1 MPGFSA
7 KLPPRPQA
15 VRRRAP
21 RVTAGQPAPRG
32 NRLAT
37 AVSVAISLALLIAV
51 ALQFRQFDF
60 AKVRSLIPVSPVFWL
75 GFVVYYL
82 AGPLSEWAVY
92 RRLWAMP
99 LAGIGALLRK
109 LVANELLL
117 GYLGEAQFYA
127 WARARSRLSAAP
139 FGAIKDMTIMSALV
153 GNGATLLMLA
163 LAWPYVSAGQLGMQG
178 STAFGSLG
186 VVLLTSLGILL
197 FRRQLFSL
205 PRADLT
211 FIAGTHLARIVVI
224 LIASAVMWHAVLPA
238 VAITLWL
245 VLATLRMLISRLP
258 LLPNKDVVF
267 AGITVLL
274 LGGQADVAALMTM
287 MAVLLLA
294 AHLLVGTVFGLTGL
308 FDTEK
313 VT

>member
-1 MPGFSA
+1 MSGKPA
-7 KLPPRPQA
+7 KPPRSK
-15 VRRRAP
+15 
-21 RVTAGQPAPRG
+21 
-32 NRLAT
+32 RLAALASI
-37 AVSVAISLALLIAV
+37 AVSLALLVAV
-51 ALQFRQFDF
+51 ALQFRDLDL
-60 AKVRSLIPVSPVFWL
+60 ARIRALLPTSPTFWL
-75 GFVVYYL
+75 AFAVYYL
-82 AGPLSEWAVY
+82 GGPVSEWFVY

-99 LAGIGALLRK
+99 VSGIGALLRK

-127 WARARSRLSAAP
+127 WARARSGLSEAP
-139 FGAIKDMTIMSALV
+139 FGAIKDMTILSALV
-153 GNGATLLMLA
+153 GNGATLVMLA

-178 STAFGSLG
+178 TTAFASLG

-197 FRRQLFSL
+197 FRRQLFTL
-205 PRADLT
+205 PRKELWLISA
-211 FIAGTHLARIVVI
+211 IHLARIVVI

-258 LLPNKDVVF
+258 LMPNKDVVF

-274 LGGQADVAALMTM
+274 LGKQADVAALMAM

-294 AHLLVGTVFGLTGL
+294 AHLVVGTIFGLMGL
-308 FDTEK
+308 FDAEK
-313 VT
+313 IK

>member
-7 KLPPRPQA
+7 KLPLRPEA

-37 AVSVAISLALLIAV
+37 AASVAISLALLIAV

-127 WARARSRLSAAP
+127 WARARGNLTDQP
-139 FGAIKDMTIMSALV
+139 FAAIKDMTILSAFV
-153 GNGATLLMLA
+153 GNGATLMMLA
-163 LAWPYVSAGQLGMQG
+163 LAWPHVSAGQLGMQG
-178 STAFGSLG
+178 TTAFGSLG
-186 VVLLTSLGILL
+186 VVLL
-197 FRRQLFSL
+197 
-205 PRADLT
+205 
-211 FIAGTHLARIVVI
+211 IAVIVQDPVR
-224 LIASAVMWHAVLPA
+224 SA
-238 VAITLWL
+238 
-245 VLATLRMLISRLP
+245 
-258 LLPNKDVVF
+258 
-267 AGITVLL
+267 
-274 LGGQADVAALMTM
+274 
-287 MAVLLLA
+287 
-294 AHLLVGTVFGLTGL
+294 
-308 FDTEK
+308 
-313 VT
+313 

>member
-1 MPGFSA
+1 MSEAPVG
-7 KLPPRPQA
+7 PPRGQRWAALASMA
-15 VRRRAP
+15 V
-21 RVTAGQPAPRG
+21 
-32 NRLAT
+32 
-37 AVSVAISLALLIAV
+37 SLALLVAV
-51 ALQFRQFDF
+51 ALQMRDLDI
-60 AKVRSLIPVSPVFWL
+60 AKVRALVPASPTFWLAFAVYYFAGPVS
-75 GFVVYYL
+75 
-82 AGPLSEWAVY
+82 EWVVY

-99 LAGIGALLRK
+99 VAGIGALLRK

-127 WARARSRLSAAP
+127 WARARSRLSEAP
-139 FGAIKDMTIMSALV
+139 FGAIKDMTILSALV
-153 GNGATLLMLA
+153 GNGATLVMLA
-163 LAWPYVSAGQLGMQG
+163 LAWPYVSAGQLGMEGQ
-178 STAFGSLG
+178 TAFASLG

-205 PRADLT
+205 PRQDLW
-211 FIAGTHLARIVVI
+211 FIAATHLARIVVI

-258 LLPNKDVVF
+258 LMPNKDVVF
-267 AGITVLL
+267 AGLTVLL
-274 LGGQADVAALMTM
+274 LGKGADVAALMAL

-308 FDTEK
+308 FDAEK
-313 VT
+313 VK

>member
-1 MPGFSA
+1 MSHDAAMPVRANRWAALASM
-7 KLPPRPQA
+7 A
-15 VRRRAP
+15 V
-21 RVTAGQPAPRG
+21 
-32 NRLAT
+32 
-37 AVSVAISLALLIAV
+37 SLALLVAV
-51 ALQFRQFDF
+51 ALQFRDLDLTR
-60 AKVRSLIPVSPVFWL
+60 VRALVPVSLTFWL
-75 GFVVYYL
+75 AFAVYYL
-82 AGPLSEWAVY
+82 AGPVSEWFVY

-99 LAGIGALLRK
+99 VTGIGALLRK

-127 WARARSRLSAAP
+127 WARARSRLSDAP
-139 FGAIKDMTIMSALV
+139 FGAIKDMTILSALI
-153 GNGATLLMLA
+153 GNGATLVMLA
-163 LAWPYVSAGQLGMQG
+163 FAWPYVSAGQLGMG
-178 STAFGSLG
+178 GETAFASLG

-205 PRADLT
+205 PKTDLW
-211 FIAGTHLARIVVI
+211 FISALHLARIVVI

-258 LLPNKDVVF
+258 LMPNKDVVF

-274 LGGQADVAALMTM
+274 LGKGADVAALMAM

-294 AHLLVGTVFGLTGL
+294 AHLAIGTVFGLTGL
-308 FDTEK
+308 FDAEK
-313 VT
+313 VR

>member
-1 MPGFSA
+1 MVASA
-7 KLPPRPQA
+7 PEIP
-15 VRRRAP
+15 VRR
-21 RVTAGQPAPRG
+21 

-37 AVSVAISLALLIAV
+37 LVSIAISLALLVAV
-51 ALQFRQFDF
+51 AVQFRDLDITR
-60 AKVRSLIPVSPVFWL
+60 VRALVPTAPVFWAAF
-75 GFVVYYL
+75 GIYYL
-82 AGPLSEWAVY
+82 AGPVSEWAVY

-127 WARARSRLSAAP
+127 WARARSRLSATP
-139 FGAIKDMTIMSALV
+139 FAAIKDMTILSALV
-153 GNGATLLMLA
+153 GNAATLVLLA
-163 LAWPYVSAGQLGMQG
+163 FAWPYVSDGQLGMKG
-178 STAFGSLG
+178 TTAFASLG
-186 VVLLTSLGILL
+186 VVLVTSLGILL

-205 PRADLT
+205 SRGELW
-211 FIAGTHLARIVVI
+211 FIAIVHLARIVVI

-238 VAITLWL
+238 VAISLWL

-274 LGGQADVAALMTM
+274 LGKQADVAALMAM

-294 AHLLVGTVFGLTGL
+294 VHLVVGTIFGLTGL
-308 FDTEK
+308 FDAEK
-313 VT
+313 VK

>member
-1 MPGFSA
+1 MITSEPA
-7 KLPPRPQA
+7 IPPRS
-15 VRRRAP
+15 
-21 RVTAGQPAPRG
+21 

-37 AVSVAISLALLIAV
+37 LASIAISLALLVAV
-51 ALQFRQFDF
+51 AVQFRDLDF
-60 AKVRSLIPVSPVFWL
+60 ARVRALLPASPVFWVA
-75 GFVVYYL
+75 FAVYYL
-82 AGPLSEWAVY
+82 AGPVSEWAVY

-139 FGAIKDMTIMSALV
+139 FGAIKDMTILSALV
-153 GNGATLLMLA
+153 GNGATLVMLTF
-163 LAWPYVSAGQLGMQG
+163 AWPYVSAGQLGLQG
-178 STAFGSLG
+178 NTAFASLG
-186 VVLLTSLGILL
+186 VVLVTSLGILL

-205 PRADLT
+205 PRRELWFMAYV
-211 FIAGTHLARIVVI
+211 HLARIVVI

-267 AGITVLL
+267 AGLTVLL
-274 LGGQADVAALMTM
+274 LGQQADVAALMAM

-294 AHLLVGTVFGLTGL
+294 AHLLVGTIFGLSGL
-308 FDTEK
+308 LDAEK
-313 VT
+313 VK